1 MHLGPPPV
9 ASSQEVLV
17 GRKAG
22 RAAERLEQMLPRK
35 REERHPVP
43 LGFPAPS
50 TWMTVTMTEMDQ
62 QKGLSHPALDLI
74 KAPAERQSLTW

>member
-1 MHLGPPPV
+1 M
-9 ASSQEVLV
+9 

-62 QKGLSHPALDLI
+62 QQGLSHPALDLV
-74 KAPAERQSLTW
+74 KAPAERQSVDLVEQSI